1 MGFNWRQKKRGG
13 GGGNL
18 TNELWY
24 VRMLECLN
32 ICSNY
37 DQVQYPQYVGS

>member
-1 MGFNWRQKKRGG
+1 MGFNWIQKKRGG
-13 GGGNL
+13 GGNL
-18 TNELWY
+18 TDELWY

-37 DQVQYPQYVGS
+37 DQVQYPQYVGY